1 MRGDEPFVPQSLT
14 DTREIRPT
22 CVGMNRCSAAS
33 TATVTHIRPTCVG
46 MNRTS
51 RLVYLCLQ
59 NIRPTCVG
67 MNRGTS
73 AAAWSTPMHPPHVRG
88 GEWHNLRNRR
98 ASIEIR
104 PTCVGMNASG
114 QGITAPTD
122 DSLLS

>member
-1 MRGDEPFVPQSLT
+1 MRGDEPYIDQGVFLRIT
-14 DTREIRPT
+14 IRPT
-22 CVGMNRCSAAS
+22 CVGMNRLYEMELTRAA
-33 TATVTHIRPTCVG
+33 I
-46 MNRTS
+46 
-51 RLVYLCLQ
+51 
-59 NIRPTCVG
+59 
-67 MNRGTS
+67 
-73 AAAWSTPMHPPHVRG
+73 HPPHMRGGEWRLFHASGPGQEHPPHMRG